1 MPIYEQAVSGNEN
14 LRIMEDMMKE
24 RLHSIVK
31 TVEKENRD
39 LSRSIDVR
47 RKEMI
52 GNLALAL

>member
-39 LSRSIDVR
+39 LSRSIEVR

-52 GNLALAL
+52 GNLDLAL